1 MFPRLPIPP
10 TVTSL
15 ALLQL
20 LVLKLTSS
28 DSELHLENERL
39 ALVLPCLSLE
49 QISSSVDDQRYAN
62 TSLLTQLPSVR

>member
-1 MFPRLPIPP
+1 MFPCLP

-39 ALVLPCLSLE
+39 ALVLLCL
-49 QISSSVDDQRYAN
+49 YH
-62 TSLLTQLPSVR
+62 

>member
-10 TVTSL
+10 TATSL

-28 DSELHLENERL
+28 DSERHLENERL
-39 ALVLPCLSLE
+39 ALVLPCL
-49 QISSSVDDQRYAN
+49 YH
-62 TSLLTQLPSVR
+62 